1 MSSSLLVPGSTD
13 SPSPRPAS
21 PPVFQTRFLALQD
34 VPSLLRLEARQWTP
48 DQAASE
54 EMLVHRITSHPEL
67 CVGSFCPH
75 TGEAVSSLFMRP
87 IQDQDLARLQSWA
100 DGAQVDAAPAVS
112 TRSLFGISLTSV
124 NPDGAWGLIKFFW
137 PYALRQGWRDI
148 YLGSP
153 IPGLRQALNQEP
165 GLTVQRYVFDKKRGL
180 PRDPQLRYYHRNG
193 FREIVAVKAN
203 YFPHAASLDHGV
215 LLRGRVPLS
224 GLWPLWR
231 LLPWS
236 WMQRFSRWAEA
247 AL

>member
-1 MSSSLLVPGSTD
+1 MGHVNCPCPLVSMSSSLLVPGSSD
-13 SPSPRPAS
+13 HLPLRPAS

-34 VPSLLRLEARQWTP
+34 IPSLLRLEARQWTP

-100 DGAQVDAAPAVS
+100 DGAQVDAAPAAS

-124 NPDGAWGLIKFFW
+124 NPDGAWGLITFFW

-153 IPGLRQALNQEP
+153 IPGLRQALRQEP
-165 GLTVQRYVFDKKRGL
+165 GLTVQPTSDQSPV
-180 PRDPQLRYYHRNG
+180 LR
-193 FREIVAVKAN
+193 
-203 YFPHAASLDHGV
+203 AAC
-215 LLRGRVPLS
+215 
-224 GLWPLWR
+224 
-231 LLPWS
+231 
-236 WMQRFSRWAEA
+236 Q
-247 AL
+247 